1 MPSHKQHNCLH
12 LAKII
17 AIFGF
22 TSLIA
27 CDHCSAVLSFC
38 IIMTDHTK
46 CSECIC
52 HGCLCVPVSLDSL
65 NCAHLQLKFELKVA
79 MNERVK
85 QAEHLFK
92 LNVKVLHLFKTLK
105 QNESHTVVKVHCVA
119 FKLSDDNNGTEDEE
133 NPFSPPNLDSLL
145 ESMSFSFFIDSE
157 PLSQTVVVFLHSWV
171 GSLWVFMC
179 FLRYCILFI
188 WQDSGLSR

>member
-17 AIFGF
+17 ATFSF

-38 IIMTDHTK
+38 IIMTGYAK
-46 CSECIC
+46 CAECIC
-52 HGCLCVPVSLDSL
+52 CGCLCVLISLDSL
-65 NCAHLQLKFELKVA
+65 NCAHLWLKSELKVA
-79 MNERVK
+79 MNECVK

-105 QNESHTVVKVHCVA
+105 QNESHTIVKVHCVA
-119 FKLSDDNNGTEDEE
+119 SELSNDNNETENEK
-133 NPFSPPNLDSLL
+133 NFSDSFNLDSLL
-145 ESMSFSFFIDSE
+145 KSMSSSFFIDLR

-171 GSLWVFMC
+171 GSLWVLMC
-179 FLRYCILFI
+179 FLRYCILFT
-188 WQDSGLSR
+188 WQDSGSFC